1 MAEYL
6 AAFDFIERLEQYQTV
21 PELVTAFQELIGK
34 FGLTAFAVGE
44 PGSPKSFKPDRIWA
58 STWPEGWAKLWA
70 EENFVSVDPVIYQL
84 LVQNTPFR
92 WTDLRK
98 RASEKGALVMDSA
111 RDFQLFD
118 GMGIAIHSLSGG
130 KAAVTMGGEA
140 CALSKRDEMSLH
152 LAAIYFFARVEKLLR
167 KHELM
172 EVPRLTPRERDC
184 LCWVAAGKTDWET
197 SQILGISEGTVK
209 EYVHAAMRKLDAT
222 HRAQAV
228 AVAIHAGVIT
238 P

>member
-1 MAEYL
+1 MADYL
-6 AAFDFIERLEQYQTV
+6 AAFDFIEKLEQYETV
-21 PELVTAFQELIGK
+21 PELVAAFQNLIGK

-84 LVQNTPFR
+84 LAQNTPFR
-92 WTDLRK
+92 WADLRK
-98 RASEKGALVMDSA
+98 RVSGKGAFVMDAA
-111 RDFQLFD
+111 REFSLFD
-118 GMGIAIHSLSGG
+118 GFGVAVHSLSGG

-140 CALSKRDEMSLH
+140 CALSKRDETSIH

-167 KHELM
+167 KHEQM
-172 EVPRLTPRERDC
+172 ELPKLTPRERDC
-184 LCWVAAGKTDWET
+184 LSWVAAGKTDWET
-197 SQILGISEGTVK
+197 SQILGISESTVK
-209 EYVHAAMRKLDAT
+209 EYVQAAMRKLDAT

-228 AVAIHAGVIT
+228 ALAIHAGVIA